1 MAPQFDKPLR
11 DLLRAAGC
19 MLMAAEC
26 TSASR
31 KTWMAGSSPATTES
45 ECGVCTNKNGRVF
58 RPGRFKL
65 NPPMFR

>member
-1 MAPQFDKPLR
+1 MHIRFKK
-11 DLLRAAGC
+11 DLDGRV
-19 MLMAAEC
+19 
-26 TSASR
+26 
-31 KTWMAGSSPATTES
+31 KPATTES